1 MAVKIIFFQDTKS
14 LTTIENL
21 KIIKIMKLCVK
32 FQRRR
37 RRMIHIYFFPQE
49 SKVSNALYSCY
60 PKYLNS

>member
-1 MAVKIIFFQDTKS
+1 MAIKIIFFQDTKS
-14 LTTIENL
+14 LTTTENL

-32 FQRRR
+32 FQRR